1 MARSDRYAEAF
12 WWVVPIPA
20 LAVAA
25 GGIAA
30 VDPSL
35 EGAIAAVL
43 LALVGL
49 AVEVRLWR
57 MFRRHWAGDPASHPA
72 AGLPGPLRRPLELV
86 MAFGALIA
94 AMAWKA
100 RGLGA
105 SWFVSFLI
113 PVGYIA
119 LVLALGPIVHWVKSM
134 GYRQDE

>member
-1 MARSDRYAEAF
+1 VARSDRYAEAF

-25 GGIAA
+25 GGIA
-30 VDPSL
+30 VVNPSP

-57 MFRRHWAGDPASHPA
+57 TFRRHWAGDPAAHPA
-72 AGLPGPLRRPLELV
+72 AGLPEPLRRPLELV
-86 MAFGALIA
+86 MIFGALIA
-94 AMAWKA
+94 GVAWKA
-100 RGLGA
+100 RGLGE

-119 LVLALGPIVHWVKSM
+119 LLLTIGAIVHGVESI
-134 GYRQDE
+134 GYRQND